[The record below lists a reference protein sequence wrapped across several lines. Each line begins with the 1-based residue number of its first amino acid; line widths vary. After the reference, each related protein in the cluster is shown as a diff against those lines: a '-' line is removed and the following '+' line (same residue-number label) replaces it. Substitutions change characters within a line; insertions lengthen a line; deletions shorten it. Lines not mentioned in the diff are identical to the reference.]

1 MISPAAAA
9 APENDLALVAQSL
22 AGSQSAFGRI
32 VERYQTLICALAF
45 SATGSVSQ
53 SEDLAQKTFV
63 IAWQRL
69 AALREPEK
77 LRSWLCGIAR
87 HAISAEFRRQG
98 REPAHAAE
106 TLEAAEMVAAPEAAP
121 PAQAIKREELE
132 LLWREIGQ
140 LPEIYREPLVLFYR
154 EHQSVTRVA
163 EALELSEDAVSQRL
177 SRGRKLVHERMLAFV
192 ETALERTNPGA
203 GFAAGVQA
211 ALPPLAVGSQAAAGA
226 MLTKGAAAKGG
237 TTLWV
242 LVSWMLGPL
251 IGVFASLGLSW
262 FNIRQASN
270 RHERRFAVRWNTIL
284 WLSVAGLMLGMV
296 GINLLADRRRWGAGP
311 LLHAETA
318 LWFCYLLILSALLV
332 HSFQNA
338 SRLCRQIAAANVADA
353 PVTHRIL
360 AQVVIGSAIASTS
373 WLIWVAWV
381 TGDRGTASIFAVI
394 TVGLIAWNL
403 HCVRGQTKAAAYRIN
418 GRFHGLLCV
427 VILTVVNLRLDD
439 WLAPIHRV
447 SLAEMQRLLP
457 MGTVHLL
464 TLLLVAWAAA
474 LLALT
479 KPADRAVGP
488 AATTQS

>member
-1 MISPAAAA
+1 MNSSASS
-9 APENDLALVAQSL
+9 APENDLELVTQSL
-22 AGSQSAFGRI
+22 AGSQNAFGRI
-32 VERYQTLICALAF
+32 VQRYQTLICALAF

-87 HAISAEFRRQG
+87 NAIATEFRQHG

-106 TLEAAEMVAAPEAAP
+106 PLEAAETVAAPDAFP
-121 PAQAIKREELE
+121 PAQAINREELE

-154 EHQSVTRVA
+154 EHQSVARVA
-163 EALELSEDAVSQRL
+163 EALELSEDAVTQRL

-211 ALPPLAVGSQAAAGA
+211 ALPPLAIGSQAAAGA

-242 LVSWMLGPL
+242 LLSWMLGPFV
-251 IGVFASLGLSW
+251 GVFASLGLSW
-262 FNIRQASN
+262 FSLRQASS
-270 RHERRFAVRWNTIL
+270 RHERRFTLRWITQL
-284 WLSVAGLMLGMV
+284 WVSVAGLMLGMV
-296 GINLLADRRRWGAGP
+296 GLNLLADHRRWGPSP

-318 LWFCYLLILSALLV
+318 LWFCYLLALSTLLV
-332 HSFQNA
+332 RSFQNA
-338 SRLCRQIAAANVADA
+338 SALCQRIAAAQVADA
-353 PVTHRIL
+353 PVSRQTL
-360 AQVVIGSAIASTS
+360 TGVIIGTAVATTS
-373 WLIWVAWV
+373 WLIWLSWV
-381 TGDRGTASIFAVI
+381 TGDRLTADIFTAV
-394 TVGLIAWNL
+394 TVALVLWNL
-403 HCVRGQTKAAAYRIN
+403 RCARGRTKAAAYRIN
-418 GRFHGLLCV
+418 GLFQGLLCIAV
-427 VILTVVNLRLDD
+427 LSVVNLRLDD
-439 WLAPIHRV
+439 WLASIHRV
-447 SLAEMQRLLP
+447 SQAEMQRLLP

-464 TLLLVAWAAA
+464 TLILVAWAAV
-474 LLALT
+474 LLART
-479 KPADRAVGP
+479 KPADP
-488 AATTQS
+488 AAEPAETASR